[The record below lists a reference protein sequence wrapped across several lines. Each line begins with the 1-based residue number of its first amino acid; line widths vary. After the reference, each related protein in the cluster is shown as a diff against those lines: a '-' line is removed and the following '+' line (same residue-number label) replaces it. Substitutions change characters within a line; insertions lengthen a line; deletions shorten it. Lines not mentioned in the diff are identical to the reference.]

1 VPSHVI
7 VEAIPGG
14 VVITVRV
21 IPRASRSCVA
31 GTRGNALLVRLT
43 APPVDG
49 AANDE
54 LVQVLATALGVSRRA
69 IDLVSGERSRLK
81 RVRVSGL
88 DASTVISRLNV

>member
-1 VPSHVI
+1 M
-7 VEAIPGG
+7 PGG

-31 GTRGNALLVRLT
+31 GTRGNALLVRLA

-49 AANDE
+49 AANDA
-54 LVQVLATALGVSRRA
+54 LVQVLAAALDVSRRA

-81 RVRVSGL
+81 RIRVSGI
-88 DASTVISRLNV
+88 DAATVSELLNI